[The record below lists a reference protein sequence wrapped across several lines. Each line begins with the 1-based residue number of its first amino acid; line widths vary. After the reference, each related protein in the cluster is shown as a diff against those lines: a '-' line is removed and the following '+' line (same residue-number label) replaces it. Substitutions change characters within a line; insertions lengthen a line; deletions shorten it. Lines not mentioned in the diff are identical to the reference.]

1 MHPGMGTTH
10 FLPAVAGP
18 AAAAKLLLSGQVVS
32 GAAAGGGGSEGV
44 SGLGFVDQVA
54 PTPEA

>member
-1 MHPGMGTTH
+1 MGTTH